1 MQMWAGIDHVQL
13 MSKNHATPAPA
24 HRSVLVPMEIV
35 LACEKGTLPLYQ
47 QYQER
52 ILGQYSK
59 ILLEGDRGTGE
70 PHVHLSLLYQRPTR
84 AR

>member
-1 MQMWAGIDHVQL
+1 
-13 MSKNHATPAPA
+13 
-24 HRSVLVPMEIV
+24 MEIV
-35 LACEKGTLPLYQ
+35 LECEKEALLLYQ

-52 ILGQYSK
+52 ILGQYPK

-70 PHVHLSLLYQRPTR
+70 PHVHVSLLCQRPTR